1 MTLEQT
7 YTPEEAAKYLKVVT
21 AHWLKRKAGAGAIPH
36 TRLGRKVVFTEAHLQ
51 AILAMFA
58 SGKTATPISAQSKP
72 ATRKA
77 KALSPA
83 PAAHGQVRELV
94 ARPERSRSYR
104 RSA

>member
-7 YTPEEAAKYLKVVT
+7 YTPEEAANYLKVVT

-58 SGKTATPISAQSKP
+58 SGSVVTATRPQSKP
-72 ATRKA
+72 TRKA
-77 KALSPA
+77 QAPSPA

-104 RSA
+104 RTA